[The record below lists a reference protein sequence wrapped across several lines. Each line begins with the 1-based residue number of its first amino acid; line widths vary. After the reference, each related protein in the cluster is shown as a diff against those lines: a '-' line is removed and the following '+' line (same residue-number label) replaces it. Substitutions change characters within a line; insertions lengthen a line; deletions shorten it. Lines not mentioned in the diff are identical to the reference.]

1 MVDIM
6 RNVAKSACMLEPC
19 CPVRCKGFSPCT
31 ASALRHFNGDAVV
44 PNGWLHPQVASR
56 LALFAPL
63 PSADVR
69 LDPPQ
74 GINHFQGFGLEIWW
88 QQASIA

>member
-1 MVDIM
+1 
-6 RNVAKSACMLEPC
+6 MLQPN
-19 CPVRCKGFSPCT
+19 
-31 ASALRHFNGDAVV
+31 RHSNGDSLV
-44 PNGWLHPQVASR
+44 PDGWLHPQVASR

-74 GINHFQGFGLEIWW
+74 DTNHFQGFILEIGW

>member
-1 MVDIM
+1 
-6 RNVAKSACMLEPC
+6 
-19 CPVRCKGFSPCT
+19 
-31 ASALRHFNGDAVV
+31 
-44 PNGWLHPQVASR
+44 LHPQVASR